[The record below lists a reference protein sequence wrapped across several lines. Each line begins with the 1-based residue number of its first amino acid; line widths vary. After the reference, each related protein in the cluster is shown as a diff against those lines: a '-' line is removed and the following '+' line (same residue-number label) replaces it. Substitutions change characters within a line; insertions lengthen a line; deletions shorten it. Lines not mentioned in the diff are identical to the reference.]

1 MSGFI
6 SKAGNV
12 LRRIEIGTLVAL
24 GLAMTLIMFTNASL
38 RYLFS
43 TSLVWSEEVIRILF
57 VWAMFIA
64 ITGGFIRNAHIGFDN
79 FADFGA
85 KAALINRFGYAAT
98 LSIVGGVLA
107 WFGYV
112 YVGYTGD
119 VPLAATNLPT
129 GLLMWPGVIAG
140 GIWAAIGAVRLI
152 GLFRDLAQPAKERD
166 A

>member
-1 MSGFI
+1 MSGFLTR
-6 SKAGNV
+6 AGGV
-12 LRRIEIGTLVAL
+12 LHKIEIATLVAL

-43 TSLVWSEEVIRILF
+43 TSLVWSEEVIRLLF

-64 ITGGFIRNAHIGFDN
+64 ITEGFVRNSHIGFDN
-79 FADFGA
+79 FSDFGA
-85 KAALINRFGYAAT
+85 KAALLSRFGYAAT
-98 LSIVGGVLA
+98 LTGVGGVLA
-107 WFGYV
+107 WFGYI
-112 YVGYTGD
+112 YAGYTSD

-140 GIWAAIGAVRLI
+140 CVWVIIGITRLI
-152 GLFRDLAQPAKERD
+152 ALFRDLARPAKEPE

>member
-6 SKAGNV
+6 QRAGGV
-12 LRRIEIGTLVAL
+12 LHKIEISTLVVL
-24 GLAMTLIMFTNASL
+24 GVAMTLIMFSNAAL

-43 TSLVWSEEVIRILF
+43 TSLVWSEEVIRLLF

-79 FADFGA
+79 FSDFGA
-85 KAALINRFGYAAT
+85 KAALVNRFGYAAT
-98 LSIVGGVLA
+98 LTVVGGVLA
-107 WFGYV
+107 WFGFIYA
-112 YVGYTGD
+112 GYTGD

-129 GLLMWPGVIAG
+129 GLLMWPGVVAG
-140 GIWAAIGAVRLI
+140 CVWMIIGAVRLVAF
-152 GLFRDLAQPAKERD
+152 FRDLVRAREEPA